1 MSNKN
6 YQKVSYFATI
16 PAPVRYSKDVSNFAK
31 LLYAEITCL
40 TNAKGYC
47 FAMNGY
53 LADLY
58 KVHKNTISTSIKEL
72 ETAGFIKCNY
82 ITKNK
87 EIIERRIYLVI
98 DTEKQNGYEI
108 EINGIEIKSRSET
121 YGEPINNLN
130 DTPNKKQGGVS
141 QKTVIPLNENSV
153 ENVCS
158 NVTVNVNSFKEKNNS
173 CKIEILQEKELQIN
187 ELKVIDNSI
196 ISKQND
202 FVSQY
207 PEVIDLLDVSM
218 IEVFNENKYS
228 IDEFCKSKDFELIK
242 KEYRMIKRNMPVPK
256 PKNRENLINW
266 YLSLGKVQVA
276 DNLYMYPYQAI
287 ILKLVFNHKYLSKMI
302 NYYDNTYFSRDSK
315 FKEFTDHY
323 TNIVSWLKS
332 DIEKNI
338 SKQGNN
344 QFDRYYYYNWGV
356 DRNEIM

>member
-1 MSNKN
+1 MENKN

-58 KVHKNTISTSIKEL
+58 KVHKNTISGAIKEL
-72 ETAGFIKCNY
+72 ENAGFVRCNY

-98 DTEKQNGYEI
+98 DTDKQNGYEI
-108 EINGIEIKSRSET
+108 AINGIEVKSRAET
-121 YGEPINNLN
+121 YGEPVNNLVN
-130 DTPNKKQGGVS
+130 TSNKKEGGVS
-141 QKTVIPLNENSV
+141 QKTVRPLNQKSV
-153 ENVCS
+153 ENVSS
-158 NVTVNVNSFKEKNNS
+158 NVTVNVNSLKEIKNS
-173 CKIEILQEKELQIN
+173 CEIEISQEQELN
-187 ELKVIDNSI
+187 I

-202 FVSQY
+202 FVNQY

-218 IEVFNENKYS
+218 IEVFKENKYT

-242 KEYRMIKRNMPVPK
+242 KEYRMVKRNLPVPK
-256 PKNRENLINW
+256 PKNRETLINW
-266 YLSLGKVQVA
+266 YLTLGKVQVA
-276 DNLYMYPYQAI
+276 DNLYMYPYEAI
-287 ILKLVFNHKYLSKMI
+287 LLKLVFNHKYLSKMI
-302 NYYDNTYFSRDSK
+302 NHYDTTYFARDNK
-315 FKEFTDHY
+315 FKEYTDHY
-323 TNIVSWLKS
+323 ANIVSWLKS

-338 SKQGNN
+338 LKQGNN

-356 DRNEIM
+356 DRNEIL

>member
-1 MSNKN
+1 MENKN

-58 KVHKNTISTSIKEL
+58 KVHKNTISGAIKEL
-72 ETAGFIKCNY
+72 ENAGFVRCNY

-108 EINGIEIKSRSET
+108 EINGIEVKSRAET
-121 YGEPINNLN
+121 YGEPVNNLVN
-130 DTPNKKQGGVS
+130 TPNKKKWGVS
-141 QKTVIPLNENSV
+141 QKTVRPLNQKSV
-153 ENVCS
+153 ENVSS
-158 NVTVNVNSFKEKNNS
+158 NVTVNVNSLKEIKNS
-173 CKIEILQEKELQIN
+173 CEIEISQEQELN
-187 ELKVIDNSI
+187 I

-202 FVSQY
+202 FVNKY

-218 IEVFNENKYS
+218 IEVFKENKYT

-242 KEYRMIKRNMPVPK
+242 KEYRMVKRNLPVPK
-256 PKNRENLINW
+256 PKNRETLINW
-266 YLSLGKVQVA
+266 YKTLGKVQVA

-287 ILKLVFNHKYLSKMI
+287 LLKLVFNHKYLSKMI
-302 NYYDNTYFSRDSK
+302 NHYDTTYFARDNK
-315 FKEFTDHY
+315 FKEYTDHY
-323 TNIVSWLKS
+323 ANIVSWLKS

-338 SKQGNN
+338 LKQGNN

-356 DRNEIM
+356 DRNEIL